1 MTYYYFK
8 QRILLACVAG
18 FLGVTTLFAQKTV
31 KKINKKVDQATIQKD
46 MMYLASDQ
54 LQGRKTGEAGN
65 HLAAAYI
72 AAEFRKAG
80 VRVIPGMKD
89 YFQSIPFQKFIPPK
103 QGEVMVLGSD
113 FTLGSNLVILYG
125 GPANTKTEAVYA
137 DYGWIDES
145 AGRDDYKG
153 LDVKGRIVLVQGGLP
168 QGGSPTEIFAS
179 MAKKREMARSRGA
192 VGLLEIYNLSFP
204 WNFFRSY
211 FSRERLEVVP
221 SPSTENDSFFHAWLQ
236 LPSGAK
242 PSLEIGKSFPM
253 QINTSGALSSPVQA
267 DNVLGYIPGKKRK
280 DEYVMLSAH
289 FDHVGTRAGQVI
301 DNDTIWNG
309 ARDNAWGTVGLI
321 AAARYFAQNPPDRSI
336 LLAAVNGEEMGLLG
350 SKYLADHPVLPWKQ
364 VIFNLNSDGAGYSDT
379 TIVSVIGLNRVG
391 AAAEINAGCEAFGL
405 ATFADPAPEQ
415 GLFDRSD
422 NASFAALGIPAPT
435 IAAGL
440 RSFDETVRKY
450 YHQSIDN
457 PDNISYSYLTRFTK
471 AFVNSANNIANMKE
485 KPKWQ
490 SGDKYEAAAKKLYGY

>member
-1 MTYYYFK
+1 MTYLHFK
-8 QRILLACVAG
+8 LRILIACFTGCLALPVIQ
-18 FLGVTTLFAQKTV
+18 AQKTV
-31 KKINKKVDQATIQKD
+31 RKINKKVDQSAIRRD

-65 HLAAAYI
+65 QLAASYI
-72 AAEFRKAG
+72 AGEFRKAG
-80 VRVIPGMKD
+80 VSVVPGMKD
-89 YFQSIPFQKFIPPK
+89 YFQPIPFQKFIAPK
-103 QGEVMVLGSD
+103 LGEVTVLGTD
-113 FTLGSNLVILYG
+113 FTLGSNLVMLHG
-125 GPANTKTEAVYA
+125 GPSHTKTEAVYA
-137 DYGWIDES
+137 DYGWVDE
-145 AGRDDYKG
+145 AGGRDDFKG
-153 LDVKGRIVLVQGGLP
+153 LDVKNKMVLVQGGLP

-192 VGLLEIYNLSFP
+192 AGLLEIYNLSFP

-211 FSRERLEVVP
+211 FSRDRLEIVQ
-221 SPSTENDSFFHAWLQ
+221 NAGKDGDSFIHAWIQ
-236 LPSGAK
+236 LPSGSK
-242 PSLEIGKSFPM
+242 PSLEMGKSYPI
-253 QINTSGALSSPVQA
+253 QINTTGSTSTTVKA
-267 DNVLGYIPGKKRK
+267 DNVLGYIPGKKLK

-289 FDHVGTRAGQVI
+289 FDHVGVRAGQVI
-301 DNDTIWNG
+301 DQDTIWNG

-321 AAARYFAQNPPDRSI
+321 AAARFFAHNPPDRSI
-336 LLAAVNGEEMGLLG
+336 LLAAVNGEEIGLLG
-350 SKYLADHPVLPWKQ
+350 SKYLADNPVLPWKQ

-391 AAAEINAGCEAFGL
+391 AAQEITAGCEAFGL
-405 ATFADPAPEQ
+405 GTFADPAPEQ

-435 IAAGL
+435 MAAGL
-440 RSFDETVRKY
+440 RTFDEAVRKY

-457 PDNISYSYLTRFTK
+457 PDNISYTYLTRFTK